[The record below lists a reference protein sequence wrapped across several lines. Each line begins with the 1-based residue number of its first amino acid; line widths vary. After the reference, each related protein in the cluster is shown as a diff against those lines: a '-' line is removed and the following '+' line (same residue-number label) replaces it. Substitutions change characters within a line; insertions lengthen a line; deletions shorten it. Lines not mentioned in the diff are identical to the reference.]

1 MQMSA
6 DGQAPRPE
14 DLSVPVPGQV
24 IASKYEVE
32 RVLGAGGMG
41 IVLAA
46 RHIQLGRRVA
56 IKFMRGQAARDELAV
71 SRFLREARSA
81 VALSSEHVAKVLD
94 VGTLETGE
102 PYMVMEYLAGVDL
115 GQVLRSHGSL
125 AVADATGMM
134 LQVCEAIAEAHL
146 LGIIHRDL
154 KPSNLFVTTRR
165 DGSQFVKV
173 LDFGI
178 SKTVDFNTP
187 PASRE
192 NLTASGLVMGSPG
205 YMSPEQLRSAKAVDA
220 RCDIWSLGV
229 ILYEVL
235 TGEAP
240 FTGETLGDTF
250 AKIISENPKPI
261 RQRRHD
267 VPEGLAAVV
276 MQCLER
282 DIDRRIQT
290 VGDLALKL
298 APFAPPDAA
307 AAAARIARVSAA
319 GAGTVAARE
328 SASGPKTMT
337 APAFAPHAGAEPRRG
352 AQAPDT
358 GPAWLTSGP
367 VTPAFQRSSRILV
380 RVATAL
386 VVSVAALAAAFGIY
400 ESGRKPVNN
409 NSTTHAVVPASAP
422 LAAASVRIEPV
433 LVEPPATTTP
443 ADVGVGTPLD
453 GSAMPFPHPS
463 PQQVPARG
471 EVRRMPPGHSAT
483 RPTPRD
489 PALDDL
495 LEQRQ

>member
-1 MQMSA
+1 MLP
-6 DGQAPRPE
+6 DGQPTGPE
-14 DLSVPVPGQV
+14 DSSVPAPGDV

-41 IVLAA
+41 VVLAA
-46 RHIQLGRRVA
+46 RHIQLDRRVA
-56 IKFMRGQAARDELAV
+56 IKFMHGQAAHDERAV

-94 VGTLETGE
+94 VGTLDSGE

-115 GQVLRSHGSL
+115 GQVLRSHGAL
-125 AVADATGMM
+125 PVAEALSMVV
-134 LQVCEAIAEAHL
+134 QVCEAIAEAHA

-165 DGSQFVKV
+165 DGTQFVKV

-205 YMSPEQLRSAKAVDA
+205 YMSPEQLRSAKGVDA
-220 RCDIWSLGV
+220 RSDIWSLGV
-229 ILYEVL
+229 ILYELL

-250 AKIISENPKPI
+250 ARIISENPMPI
-261 RQRRHD
+261 RQRRRD

-276 MQCLER
+276 MKCMER

-290 VGDLALKL
+290 VGDLAIKL

-307 AAAARIARVSAA
+307 AAAERIARVSAA
-319 GAGTVAARE
+319 EAGTLAARE
-328 SASGPKTMT
+328 SAASDTMT
-337 APAFAPHAGAEPRRG
+337 APAFSPRAAAEPRRG
-352 AQAPDT
+352 PQALDT

-367 VTPAFQRSSRILV
+367 VEPTFQRASSRAV
-380 RVATAL
+380 RIAAAVVIGVAVL
-386 VVSVAALAAAFGIY
+386 SAAFGIY
-400 ESGRKPVNN
+400 KSGRQPADRK
-409 NSTTHAVVPASAP
+409 TLDTAVSAP
-422 LAAASVRIEPV
+422 GSVAPPARSEVTGIEPAPTASGV
-433 LVEPPATTTP
+433 IS
-443 ADVGVGTPLD
+443 VGGPLD
-453 GSAMPFPHPS
+453 GGAMLTPHVLPVPS
-463 PQQVPARG
+463 PAQGEIRRALPARPSPAQPRG
-471 EVRRMPPGHSAT
+471 REPG
-483 RPTPRD
+483 
-489 PALDDL
+489 LDDL
-495 LEQRQ
+495 LEQRR